1 MTLETI
7 EKQST
12 NKIYWIKFQEQN
24 GKILGISKSK
34 PIMSDV
40 DYSVIQ
46 SDNEDLPTIVK
57 GKANIKDY
65 FVQANLLTND
75 WQFVKKSKK
84 LELQPIRKKLEQV
97 PLSNNIEENDI
108 YITLYKKS
116 MKAII
121 AINSKRVMKHQN
133 LAMINDVVAN
143 DYSLLNLFVCKKND
157 PDRLITI
164 IQVDT
169 KSLVLNKKII
179 VDLPSMLLEY
189 ADIDQLS
196 IFVMPVFDKYGINYV
211 DELIETPELVGHQ
224 KIINSNSY
232 NQNALINIYTVNNN
246 TLELNHNI
254 NESQF
259 NLFGNKNTL
268 KFVVCDQ
275 HYDNLVGGFE
285 IYINELLSSN
295 SREVLLNFNVP
306 KNPLFL
312 YKNNNILV
320 SYNGDKHEQ
329 YD

>member
-34 PIMSDV
+34 PTISDV
-40 DYSVIQ
+40 HYSVIQ

-84 LELQPIRKKLEQV
+84 LELQPVRKKLEQV

-179 VDLPSMLLEY
+179 VDLPNMLLEH

-232 NQNALINIYTVNNN
+232 NQNALINIYTVNDN

-306 KNPLFL
+306 QNPLFL

-329 YD
+329 HD

>member
-34 PIMSDV
+34 PIISDV
-40 DYSVIQ
+40 DYNVIQ

-97 PLSNNIEENDI
+97 PLSNNVEENDI

-196 IFVMPVFDKYGINYV
+196 IFVMPVFDKYGINHV

-295 SREVLLNFNVP
+295 SRKVLLDFNVP
-306 KNPLFL
+306 QNPLFL

-329 YD
+329 HD